1 MSYTLQAILN
11 QVLGESGFLVPTSYI
26 GSGSPDDEQVAYLA
40 NAASDLIREDDL
52 QELRRTATFNL
63 SVATSYTLPSDWL
76 GYVPDTAFIQGRLDP
91 VILPTTAEE
100 WQMMLASGTSPGIY
114 VRARLLRGTLQ
125 IIDPTPGD
133 VLQLE
138 YVSDSPWTPAPGGIS
153 TDPKERATL
162 DSDLCAFDFRLM
174 VDCTKWLWKK
184 EKGLPDWE
192 IDQQKYLRQANA
204 VRARNAGARTIVMG
218 GPSLVQD
225 NVPYTNLW
233 VRP

>member
-1 MSYTLQAILN
+1 MATLQAILN
-11 QVLGESGFLVPTSYI
+11 QVLGESGFLVPASYI
-26 GSGSPDDEQVAYLA
+26 GSGSPDDEQVAYIA

-63 SVATSYTLPSDWL
+63 STATSYTLPSDWL

-100 WQMMLASGTSPGIY
+100 WQMMLASGTSPGLY
-114 VRARLLRGTLQ
+114 VRARLLRNALQ

-138 YVSDSPWTPAPGGIS
+138 YVSNAPWTSSPAGIA
-153 TDPKERATL
+153 KERATV
-162 DSDLCAFDFRLM
+162 DSDDCIFDFRLM

-204 VRARNAGARTIVMG
+204 VRARNTGSRTLVMG
-218 GPSLVQD
+218 GPVLVMD

>member
-1 MSYTLQAILN
+1 MATLQTILN
-11 QVLGESGFLVPTSYI
+11 QVLGESGFLVPASYI

-63 SVATSYTLPSDWL
+63 STATVYTLPLDWL
-76 GYVPDTAFIQGRLDP
+76 GYVPDTAYIQGRLDP

-100 WQMMLASGTSPGIY
+100 WQWMLASGTSPGLY
-114 VRARLLRGTLQ
+114 VRARLLRNTLQ
-125 IIDPTPGD
+125 VIDPNPGD

-138 YVSDSPWTPAPGGIS
+138 YVSNAPWTPAPGGPTS
-153 TDPKERATL
+153 DPRQQAQADTD
-162 DSDLCAFDFRLM
+162 DCIFDTRLM

-204 VRARNAGARTIVMG
+204 VRARNAGARTIIMG
-218 GPSLVQD
+218 GPSLVYD
-225 NVPYTNLW
+225 AVPYTNLW

>member
-1 MSYTLQAILN
+1 MATLQAILN
-11 QVLGESGFLVPTSYI
+11 QVMGESGFLVPASYI
-26 GSGSPDDEQVAYLA
+26 GSGSPDDEQLAYIA
-40 NAASDLIREDDL
+40 NAASDMIREDDL

-63 SVATSYTLPSDWL
+63 STATSYTLPSDWL

-91 VILPTTAEE
+91 VILPTSAEE

-114 VRARLLRGTLQ
+114 VRARLLRNALQ

-138 YVSDSPWTPAPGGIS
+138 YVSNAPWTAPPGMGA
-153 TDPKERATL
+153 TTKERATL
-162 DSDLCAFDFRLM
+162 DADDCIFDFRLM

-192 IDQQKYLRQANA
+192 IDQQKYLRHANA
-204 VRARNAGARTIVMG
+204 VRARNAGSRTIVMG
-218 GPSLVQD
+218 GPQLTYDS
-225 NVPYTNLW
+225 VPYTNLW

>member
-1 MSYTLQAILN
+1 MATLQAILN
-11 QVLGESGFLVPTSYI
+11 QVLGESGFLVPPSYI
-26 GSGSPDDEQVAYLA
+26 GSGDSGAEQVAYLA

-52 QELRRTATFNL
+52 QELRRTTTFNL
-63 SVATSYTLPSDWL
+63 SAATSYTLPSDWL

-100 WQMMLASGTSPGIY
+100 WQMMLASGTSPGLY
-114 VRARLLRGTLQ
+114 VRARLLRNTLQ
-125 IIDPTPGD
+125 IIDPNPGD

-138 YVSDSPWTPAPGGIS
+138 YVSNAPWTAPSGSPG
-153 TDPKERATL
+153 TVKERATV
-162 DSDLCAFDFRLM
+162 DGDDCIFDFRLM

-204 VRARNAGARTIVMG
+204 VRARNAGSRTIVMG
-218 GPSLVQD
+218 GPALVMD
-225 NVPYTNLW
+225 SVPYTNLW

>member
-1 MSYTLQAILN
+1 MATLQAILN
-11 QVLGESGFLVPTSYI
+11 QVLGESGFLVPASYI
-26 GSGSPDDEQVAYLA
+26 GSGSPDDEQVAYIA

-52 QELRRTATFNL
+52 QELRRTTTFNL
-63 SVATSYTLPSDWL
+63 STATSYTLPSDWL

-100 WQMMLASGTSPGIY
+100 WQMMLASGTSPGLY
-114 VRARLLRGTLQ
+114 VRARLLRNALQ

-138 YVSDSPWTPAPGGIS
+138 YVSNSPWTAS
-153 TDPKERATL
+153 DTVTAKERATV
-162 DSDLCAFDFRLM
+162 DSDDCIFDFRLM

-204 VRARNAGARTIVMG
+204 VRARNTGARTIVMG
-218 GPSLVQD
+218 GPALVMD

>member
-1 MSYTLQAILN
+1 MATLQAILN
-11 QVLGESGFLVPTSYI
+11 QVLGESGFLVPASYI

-52 QELRRTATFNL
+52 QELRRTVVFNL
-63 SVATSYTLPSDWL
+63 STSPAYTLPTDWL
-76 GYVPDTAFIQGRLDP
+76 GYVPDTAHIQGRLDP
-91 VILPTTAEE
+91 VILPTTADQ
-100 WQMMLASGTSPGIY
+100 WQMMSAAATYPGPY
-114 VRARLLRGTLQ
+114 VYARLFGRTLRLLN
-125 IIDPTPGD
+125 PSPGD

-138 YVSDSPWTPAPGGIS
+138 YVSNAPWTSG
-153 TDPKERATL
+153 
-162 DSDLCAFDFRLM
+162 SDNVTPLEQAASDQDTCIFDTRLM

-192 IDQQKYLRQANA
+192 VDQQKYLRQANA

-218 GPSLVQD
+218 AATMVQD